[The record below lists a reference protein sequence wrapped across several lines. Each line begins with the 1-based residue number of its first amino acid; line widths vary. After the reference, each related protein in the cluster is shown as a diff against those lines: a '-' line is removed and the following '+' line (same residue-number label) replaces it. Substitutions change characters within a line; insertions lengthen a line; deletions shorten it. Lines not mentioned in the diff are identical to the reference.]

1 MTSQGSAWTR
11 WQRDGYVASR
21 KDIVMEYE
29 DLVEGYEDSL
39 LAPFV
44 AIGREL
50 RATVCELGLL
60 GVVEFAGCVAL
71 MYGCMWVSC
80 LWAAA

>member
-1 MTSQGSAWTR
+1 MQ
-11 WQRDGYVASR
+11 
-21 KDIVMEYE
+21 YE

-44 AIGREL
+44 AIAREV

-60 GVVEFAGCVAL
+60 GMAELLLCVAL
-71 MYGCMWVSC
+71 MYGLMFAGCA
-80 LWAAA
+80 WAAA